1 MITEEQLLEV
11 FAAYNPMIWPMQIVA
26 YLLGLFAVY
35 LAVRKIVIAKRAVP
49 AVLAFFW
56 LWVGLAFW
64 LPSVFQGY
72 MPGILFTALFLIQGG
87 LLAAFTI
94 KPGLEFGFK
103 RDACAWAGIFCLLYA
118 LVGYPLAGALIGHTY
133 PYMSPFGLT
142 PCPVVTFTFGLLLLS
157 TSKIPKILLV
167 IPFFYAMSGFLWISI
182 GMWEDIGMLVSGLLG
197 AGLLWYRDARRT
209 ATPSG
214 ARVPAPTIN
223 GWSLDLP
230 EQKQSDRADSKQ

>member
-26 YLLGLFAVY
+26 YLLGLSAVY
-35 LAVRKIVIAKRAVP
+35 LVVRKTTISNRAVP

-64 LPSVFQGY
+64 LPSVLQGY
-72 MPGILFTALFLIQGG
+72 MPGIFFTALFLIQGG
-87 LLAAFTI
+87 LLAAQAI

-118 LVGYPLAGALIGHTY
+118 LVGYPLAGAMVGHTY

-142 PCPVVTFTFGLLLLS
+142 PCPVVTFTFGLLLFT
-157 TSKIPKILLV
+157 TSKVPKILLI

>member
-35 LAVRKIVIAKRAVP
+35 LAVRKIVIAKRAIP

-64 LPSVFQGY
+64 LPSVLQGY

-87 LLAAFTI
+87 LLAALTI
-94 KPGLEFGFK
+94 KPRLEFGFK
-103 RDACAWAGIFCLLYA
+103 GDACAWAGAFCLLYA
-118 LVGYPLAGALIGHTY
+118 LVGYPLFGALVGHNY

-157 TSKIPKILLV
+157 TTKVSKILLF

-182 GMWEDIGMLVSGLLG
+182 GMWEDVGMLLSGMLG
-197 AGLLWYRDARRT
+197 AGLIIYRDARI
-209 ATPSG
+209 AAKHGVEPKQASPVG
-214 ARVPAPTIN
+214 
-223 GWSLDLP
+223 GWSLNIP
-230 EQKQSDRADSKQ
+230 EKKN

>member
-35 LAVRKIVIAKRAVP
+35 LAVRKIVIAKRAIP

-64 LPSVFQGY
+64 LPSVLQGY
-72 MPGILFTALFLIQGG
+72 MPGIFFTTLFLIQGG
-87 LLAAFTI
+87 LFVVYFI

-103 RDACAWAGIFCLLYA
+103 RDACAWAGVFCLLYA
-118 LVGYPLAGALIGHTY
+118 LVGYPLAGAVVGHTY

-142 PCPVVTFTFGLLLLS
+142 PCPVVTFTFGLLLLT
-157 TSKIPKILLV
+157 TSKVPKILLV

-182 GMWEDIGMLVSGLLG
+182 GMWEDIGMLLSGLVG
-197 AGLLWYRDARRT
+197 AGLILYRDARM
-209 ATPSG
+209 
-214 ARVPAPTIN
+214 PAEHQVELKPASAN
-223 GWSLDLP
+223 GGWSLDIP
-230 EQKQSDRADSKQ
+230 DNKTTNNES

>member
-26 YLLGLFAVY
+26 YLLGLSAVY
-35 LAVRKIVIAKRAVP
+35 LVVRKTTISNRAVP

-72 MPGILFTALFLIQGG
+72 MPGIFFTALFLIQGG